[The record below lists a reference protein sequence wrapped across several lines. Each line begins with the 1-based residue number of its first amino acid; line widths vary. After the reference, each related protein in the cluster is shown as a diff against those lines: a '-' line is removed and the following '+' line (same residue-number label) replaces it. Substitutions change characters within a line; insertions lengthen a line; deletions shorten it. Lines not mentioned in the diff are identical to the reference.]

1 MKGLFKTLFLF
12 FQIFKSKSYKT
23 NIGSYF
29 KSLFCIS
36 FFFFF
41 FGFWTMPLR
50 TYQPIKI
57 YIHENMGRLLKLLCL
72 KKKILFSATGNWNV
86 CNILGIRKA
95 KGLFKTQFLIIFFT
109 ASNPNHI
116 KTLGLFQILFSL
128 FMKRK
133 CFYVPCIPY
142 FIFAFGPCHL
152 FRTIIIILIFR

>member
-41 FGFWTMPLR
+41 WFLDHAPQNIS
-50 TYQPIKI
+50 TYQNI
-57 YIHENMGRLLKLLCL
+57 YPREYGKTFKVVMF